1 MEKMPNNQE
10 KQTKHEKGYV
20 ENLEHFL
27 ESSGE
32 DTVDVDG
39 ILEQFPNFASTTL
52 ENLKTRG
59 FGKVLDI
66 GSGNGA
72 KAIYLAKK
80 LQELGINAV
89 VDSIEPKAEQ
99 RTGLTKN
106 YQGENKKFFGK
117 VFEQQFGNVQAD
129 DYDLALAIH
138 SLYEFPRDEEG
149 NILTL
154 DSFGNIVSENGAGVI
169 VVEHP
174 EGDFQKMKREIY
186 PKLGKQLPVSQ
197 SVVQK
202 SLEIA
207 GIPHK
212 VGDKIEFRFPLNSII
227 GKTEPEIGKAMSFLF
242 SDSLGEQPLT
252 DTDYQMIGHWVKS
265 NAQQDSDGNSYLWT
279 PDVSIWTY
287 SRQRKIGNC

>member
-1 MEKMPNNQE
+1 MEKIPNNQE
-10 KQTKHEKGYV
+10 KSKHEKEYV
-20 ENLEHFL
+20 EGLEHFL

-39 ILEQFPNFASTTL
+39 ILEQFPHFAGATL
-52 ENLKTRG
+52 EKLKASGSGRI
-59 FGKVLDI
+59 LDI

-80 LQELGINAV
+80 LQELGVNVI

-99 RTGLTKN
+99 RIRLAKN

-117 VFEQQFGNVQAD
+117 VFEQQFGNVKVD
-129 DYDLALAIH
+129 NYDLALVIH

-174 EGDFQKMKREIY
+174 EGDFQRMKCEIY

-197 SVVQK
+197 SVIQK
-202 SLEIA
+202 SLEMA
-207 GIPHK
+207 GIPYK
-212 VGDKIEFRFPLNSII
+212 VGDKIEFKFPLNSII
-227 GKTEPEIGKAMSFLF
+227 NKTEVELGKIMSFLF
-242 SDSLGEQPLT
+242 SDSLSNQSLT
-252 DTDYQMIGHWVKS
+252 EADYQTIGSWIKS
-265 NAQQDSDGNSYLWT
+265 NVRQDSEGNSYLWT
-279 PDVSIWTY
+279 PDISIWTY
-287 SRQRKIGNC
+287 SRQRKT